1 MSYFH
6 EVFSTLTLEEKVGQ
20 VIINRGIEY
29 WDSMEEL
36 LKEGKLGGVGG
47 VVLRGVY
54 NNNPEKLADYLNRIF
69 EVSKIP
75 PFLYIDAE
83 CGIGKMFGKIGT
95 AFPNLMA
102 IAATHDASNAYK
114 VARAIS
120 EEARML
126 GFNISSSP
134 VLDVNSNPNNPI
146 IGTRAFGDNPEYV
159 IRFGEQYVKGMQD
172 VKILPTGKHFPGHG
186 DTSTDSHI
194 SMPVVNHN
202 REYLDRTGL
211 KPFKELMKRG
221 MMGIMTAHI
230 YYPALQIGEE
240 EVIPATLSRG
250 IMTDLVKKEWKYEGL
265 IISDSLTMKAIKN
278 RFGIGKAAI
287 LAINAGNDMILQDYD
302 SDPKITYNAL
312 LKAVKDG
319 EIDMG
324 ELNKSVLKILK
335 FKEWCGVHR
344 RKKITHD
351 IAVQLMNMKNNIDI
365 SRKVAE
371 KSVTV
376 LKNNN
381 IPICDTNTNKKI
393 LIVATTSDSNLKES
407 NDIAAIASQKYYN
420 FYNYIKRYASDANL
434 FAVNENPSEEEIK
447 RINELSKEFDQIIFI
462 TFVRILSSK
471 EGSGTVPSSQ
481 VKLLNTLISSNRSI
495 TTIIAGNPYVVSKLP
510 ATDNILC
517 TYCDNSNSLDSA
529 VDILFGKIKS
539 SGKLP
544 VRINDKYDFG
554 YGL

>member
-1 MSYFH
+1 MAWFY
-6 EVFSTLTLEEKVGQ
+6 ETFSTLTLEEKVGQ

-47 VVLRGVY
+47 VVLREVY
-54 NNNPEKLADYLNRIF
+54 SNNPEKLADYLNRIF

-83 CGIGKMFGKIGT
+83 CGIGKMFANIGT
-95 AFPNLMA
+95 AFPNSMA
-102 IAATHDASNAYK
+102 VAATHDTRNAYE

-120 EEARML
+120 EEAKML

-159 IRFGEQYVKGMQD
+159 IRFGQQYVKGMQD
-172 VKILPTGKHFPGHG
+172 ARILPTGKHFPGHG

-194 SMPVVNHN
+194 SMPVVNHT
-202 REYLDRTGL
+202 REYLDRVEL
-211 KPFKELMKRG
+211 KPFRELMKKG

-230 YYPALQIGEE
+230 YYPTLQKGEE
-240 EVIPATLSRG
+240 VGTPATLSRR
-250 IMTDLVKKEWKYEGL
+250 IMTGLVKKEWKYEGL

-287 LAINAGNDMILQDYD
+287 LAIKAGNDMILQDYD
-302 SDPKITYNAL
+302 SNPKITYNAL

-319 EIDMG
+319 EIDIG

-335 FKEWCGVHR
+335 FKEWCGVHL
-344 RKKITHD
+344 RKKVTHD
-351 IAVQLMNMKNNIDI
+351 IVEQLMNMENNIDL

-381 IPICDTNTNKKI
+381 IPICNTNNNKKI
-393 LIVATTSDSNLKES
+393 LVVATTSDSNLKEDK
-407 NDIAAIASQKYYN
+407 DIATKITQRYYYC
-420 FYNYIKRYASDANL
+420 YNCIKRFAPDANL
-434 FAVNENPSEEEIK
+434 FTVNENPSEDEI
-447 RINELSKEFDQIIFI
+447 RELSKISKEFDEIIFI

-471 EGSGTVPSSQ
+471 EGSGTVPNSQ

-495 TTIIAGNPYVVSKLP
+495 TTIIAGNPYVVDKLP
-510 ATDNILC
+510 TTDNILC

-554 YGL
+554 FGL